1 MSTVSELSDMS
12 GELADSRSAKRLRLW
27 YLVIVISVA
36 AILGFS
42 MLSVL
47 LYRQMQDYHDAKY
60 RSQYVIVGDISTY
73 AQVVDS
79 DVFTMTSTSIT
90 LNDRT
95 IAGTSAVND
104 LRYLSSLV
112 RAIREMYLADSEKN
126 DTFYTLGQAVDTLG
140 MSAETVYD
148 NLLRNLTDG
157 IPMLEYP
164 ALNAKLQTAAA
175 LVGSLSQVLDAG
187 FKEGVD
193 FEKHP
198 YSIVNNLDLVSIR
211 SISVSVINAF

>member
-1 MSTVSELSDMS
+1 MS
-12 GELADSRSAKRLRLW
+12 GEIVGPRSAKRLRLW
-27 YLVIVISVA
+27 YLVIVIAVA

-60 RSQYVIVGDISTY
+60 RSQYVIVGEISIY
-73 AQVVDS
+73 AQLVDS
-79 DVFTMTSTSIT
+79 QVATMTNTSMS
-90 LNDRT
+90 LNDRA
-95 IAGTSAVND
+95 IAGTSAVED

-112 RAIREMYLADSEKN
+112 HAVREMYLADSEKN
-126 DTFYTLGQAVDTLG
+126 ETFYTLGHAVDTLG
-140 MSAETVYD
+140 MNAETVYD

-157 IPMLEYP
+157 VPMLEHP
-164 ALNAKLQTAAA
+164 ALNAKLETAAA
-175 LVGSLSQVLDAG
+175 LIGSLSHVLDAG
-187 FKEGVD
+187 FNEGVD

-198 YSIVNNLDLVSIR
+198 YSVVNNLDLASIR

>member
-1 MSTVSELSDMS
+1 
-12 GELADSRSAKRLRLW
+12 
-27 YLVIVISVA
+27 VIVIAVA

-73 AQVVDS
+73 AQLVDS
-79 DVFTMTSTSIT
+79 HVATMTNTSIT
-90 LNDRT
+90 LNDRA

-126 DTFYTLGQAVDTLG
+126 DTLYILGQAVDTLG
-140 MSAETVYD
+140 MNAETVYD

-157 IPMLEYP
+157 VPMLEHP
-164 ALNAKLQTAAA
+164 ALNAKLETAAA
-175 LVGSLSQVLDAG
+175 LIGSLSPVLDAG

-198 YSIVNNLDLVSIR
+198 YSIVNNLDLASIR

>member
-1 MSTVSELSDMS
+1 
-12 GELADSRSAKRLRLW
+12 
-27 YLVIVISVA
+27 
-36 AILGFS
+36 
-42 MLSVL
+42 
-47 LYRQMQDYHDAKY
+47 
-60 RSQYVIVGDISTY
+60 
-73 AQVVDS
+73 
-79 DVFTMTSTSIT
+79 
-90 LNDRT
+90 
-95 IAGTSAVND
+95 
-104 LRYLSSLV
+104 
-112 RAIREMYLADSEKN
+112 MYLADSEKN

-140 MSAETVYD
+140 MNAETVYD

-157 IPMLEYP
+157 VPMLEYP